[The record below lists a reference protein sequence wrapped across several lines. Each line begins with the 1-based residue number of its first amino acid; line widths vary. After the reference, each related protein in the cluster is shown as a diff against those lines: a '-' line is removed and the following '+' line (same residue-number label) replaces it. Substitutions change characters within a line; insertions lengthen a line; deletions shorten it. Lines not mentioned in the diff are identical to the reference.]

1 MDGIDRCLAGV
12 VDAAETCVRVSIICG
27 LAFLKAMI
35 KMINNRNPLMVNT
48 SRTGGFARWLL
59 LMLLCLGLSDAV
71 KAVAFVGVTSKVPH
85 TGSQFGAHRETVED
99 FRVKVLGGTVRV
111 TRTWEGEDKQWYIN
125 RRWAPLVV
133 EYQIGSCVVSGSN
146 RVFAIGG
153 GGGGG
158 GGAGS
163 VGGGGSSTGSGSNV
177 LETCS
182 IKRGAVNF
190 HGGGQAIT
198 AVVSH
203 PANHTQ
209 IRIQA
214 RDAAGK
220 VTQARW
226 ENRQGDWI
234 DYAVHASGGLL
245 PTRYGDR
252 NDIQVTLQYATDGK
266 LTGVL
271 DQHGTQV
278 LWYEYN
284 GAGQVSAVRDYSNR
298 RVEYTYNSQLTSV
311 KDVRGHSWLYTYDSS
326 NTLKTKT
333 DPEGR
338 TTTLSYGPNGVLA
351 SSLDQDG
358 VGKSY
363 QYEYDKTKRE
373 YYKQEKSSSGRI
385 KETWYDREGDIIR
398 RDVGGRTVST
408 IAKDKRDEIVT
419 DGAGNKTR
427 REMDQWDN
435 ITKIL
440 YPDNSTETTT
450 YDPVYSNILEEINA
464 NGVITRYAYDAKGNR
479 TKMTEAAGLP
489 EQRITTYTYDTF
501 GQRLTTTRQSDAVS
515 VQVTTSSTYDN
526 YGNELTQTDGEGYKT
541 TYTYDVMSNVL
552 TRKDPRNKIWTNT
565 YDASG
570 NLTSESDP
578 LNHATA
584 YQYDKVNNR
593 TRITEANGAVTQF
606 AYDGRN
612 RVIEVTDALNHKTK
626 TRYDDDGN
634 LIQSIDAAGHVAS
647 VTYDLEGRL
656 SQTTDGNGNTIIYQY
671 VANSTTGAGQVS
683 KIIYPTYTNK
693 YYYDKLSRVVRETDV
708 LSGSLKHTTL
718 RVFDK
723 KGNVTKSTDA
733 EGRVTQSV
741 YDAYDRLIRVTD
753 ALSGVT
759 HYTYDNRDNLIT
771 ATDPQTSTTTFTYDK
786 NDQQL
791 TEVRPQGGVLTSTY
805 DSAGNLVDQID
816 ANGRKQSYLVDDA
829 NQIVAVNVYSS
840 AGDTNPVKVTSYS
853 FDLVNNLTG
862 FDDGTTSVIYQY
874 DLLNQ
879 VTQVTTDFGGFSK
892 TIGYSYSPTGLKA
905 TFTSPDGVVVT
916 YSYDAADQLIA
927 LQIPN
932 EGALTV
938 NQYQW
943 TQPTQVTLPGG
954 HKQSYSYDPLQR
966 VTQILAKDSAN
977 NTLMDFQYAYDKT
990 SNITQK
996 QTEYGAHTYVYD
1008 ALDRLT
1014 QTDNPTLTDEA
1025 YTYDKVGN
1033 RLTDSRQPG
1042 SLGYN
1047 TDHQLT
1053 GIGADTFQYDASG
1066 NLIKKVLGGQTT
1078 DYYYNNENRLSEVK
1092 QDANTI
1098 ARYVYDPFGR
1108 RIKKEVGG
1116 QITYFLYTTEG
1127 LVAEYD
1133 GTGNEI
1139 RQYGYQPD
1147 GTWGTDPLYL
1157 KTNGQYY
1164 YYQND
1169 HLGTPQKLFAKSGAI
1184 VWSAKAYAFGETSID
1199 PGSSIENPL
1208 RFPGQY
1214 FDQETGLHYNYF
1226 RYYDPGMGRYV
1237 TEDPLG
1243 LKADLNIYAYVHS
1256 NPIRYSDI
1264 YGLFYGGG
1272 GGCWGGPGCYF
1283 VEGPF
1288 GPVCGP
1294 EGSKIARWI
1303 PDINEEGCKN
1313 HDKCYDECASNCEG
1327 KNCKLKCDNEL
1338 GGLYGRITKVAGGP
1352 VYEKLKE
1359 EFNCDDEPCS

>member
-1 MDGIDRCLAGV
+1 
-12 VDAAETCVRVSIICG
+12 
-27 LAFLKAMI
+27 
-35 KMINNRNPLMVNT
+35 MVNT
-48 SRTGGFARWLL
+48 GSTGGFARWLL
-59 LMLLCLGLSDAV
+59 LVLLCLGFSDAV

-99 FRVKVLGGTVRV
+99 FRVKVLGGNVRV

-252 NDIQVTLQYATDGK
+252 NAIQVTLQYATDGK

-271 DQHGTQV
+271 DHHGTQV

-464 NGVITRYAYDAKGNR
+464 NGVITRYEYDAKGNR
-479 TKMTEAAGLP
+479 TKMTEAVGLP

-501 GQRLTTTRQSDAVS
+501 GQRLTTTRQLDAVS
-515 VQVTTSSTYDN
+515 AQVTTSSTYDA
-526 YGNELTQTDGEGYKT
+526 YGNELTQTDGEGHKT

-570 NLTSESDP
+570 NLTSETDP
-578 LNHATA
+578 LNHATT
-584 YQYDKVNNR
+584 YQYDKVSNR
-593 TRITEANGAVTQF
+593 TRITEANGALTQF

-612 RVIEVTDALNHKTK
+612 QLIETTDAHNHKTQL
-626 TRYDDDGN
+626 RYDDDGN
-634 LIQSIDAAGHVAS
+634 TTQRIDSAGHV
-647 VTYDLEGRL
+647 VTLSYDLEGRL
-656 SQTTDGNGNTIIYQY
+656 SQTVDGNGNAITYQY
-671 VANSTTGAGQVS
+671 VANGAAGAGQLE
-683 KIIYPTYTNK
+683 KIVYPTYTQTFN
-693 YYYDKLSRVVRETDV
+693 YDKLFRVVREKDV
-708 LSGSLKHTTL
+708 LSSSVQHTTR
-718 RVFDK
+718 RVYDRN
-723 KGNVTKSTDA
+723 GNATQRTDA

-741 YDAYDRLIRVTD
+741 YDIYDRLIRVTD
-753 ALSGVT
+753 AQAGVT
-759 HYTYDNRDNLIT
+759 LYGYDNRDNLLSV
-771 ATDPQTSTTTFTYDK
+771 TDPEASTTTYTYDK

-791 TEVRPQGGVLTSTY
+791 TEVRPQGGVLPFNY
-805 DSAGNLVDQID
+805 DPAGNLVEQID
-816 ANGRKQSYLVDDA
+816 ANGRKQSLQYDDA
-829 NQIVAVNVYSS
+829 NRTIAINVFSS
-840 AGDTNPVKVTSYS
+840 VSDTNPAKVTGYTY
-853 FDLVNNLTG
+853 DLVNNLTSYN
-862 FDDGTTSVIYQY
+862 DGTTSATYQY
-874 DLLNQ
+874 DLLKQ
-879 VTQVTTDFGGFSK
+879 LTQVTTDFGGFSK
-892 TIGYSYSPTGLKA
+892 TLVYSYTPTGLKA
-905 TFTSPDGVVVT
+905 AFIGPDGVVVT
-916 YSYDAADQLIA
+916 YSYDTADQLIA

-932 EGALTV
+932 EGTLTV

-943 TQPTQVTLPGG
+943 NQPTQVTLPGG
-954 HKQSYSYDPLQR
+954 HKQTYSYDPLQR
-966 VTQILAKDSAN
+966 VSRILTKDAAD
-977 NTLMDFQYAYDKT
+977 NTLMDYQYSYDKT
-990 SNITQK
+990 SNIIQK
-996 QTEYGAHTYVYD
+996 QTEYGAHTYIYD

-1014 QTDNPTLTDEA
+1014 QIDNPALADEA
-1025 YTYDKVGN
+1025 FTYDKVGN
-1033 RLTDSRQPG
+1033 RQTDNRQPG
-1042 SLGYN
+1042 SWSYN
-1047 TDHQLT
+1047 VDHQLT
-1053 GIGADTFQYDASG
+1053 AIGTDTYTYDAAG
-1066 NLIKKVLGGQTT
+1066 NLTQKVLGGQTT
-1078 DYYYNNENRLSEVK
+1078 DFIYNNENRLSEVK
-1092 QDANTI
+1092 QGANTI
-1098 ARYVYDPFGR
+1098 ARYNYDPLGR
-1108 RIKKEVGG
+1108 RIKKEASG
-1116 QITYFLYTTEG
+1116 QVTYFLYADEG

-1133 GTGNEI
+1133 STGNEI

-1147 GTWGTDPLYL
+1147 GIWSADPLYL
-1157 KTNGQYY
+1157 KAGGSYY

-1169 HLGTPQKLFAKSGAI
+1169 HLGTPQNLIAKNGAT
-1184 VWSAKAYAFGETSID
+1184 VWSARTYSFGNAEVD
-1199 PGSSIENPL
+1199 LGSSIENPL
-1208 RFPGQY
+1208 RLAGQY
-1214 FDQETGLHYNYF
+1214 YDGETGLHYNYF
-1226 RYYDPGMGRYV
+1226 RYYDPLTGRYI
-1237 TEDPLG
+1237 TSDPIG
-1243 LKADLNIYAYVHS
+1243 LMGGPNTYAYVLG
-1256 NPIRYSDI
+1256 NPLRYNDP
-1264 YGLFYGGG
+1264 YGLIGGRNNPPNRNRRPRPPGNGNLWPGYEDQDGSCSAPAGAFNNNECTKKCCVEHDACFSRYACNFSSWITSAFG
-1272 GGCWGGPGCYF
+1272 GSGPCNFCNSRAYRCILKNTGKDDCD
-1283 VEGPF
+1283 EK
-1288 GPVCGP
+1288 
-1294 EGSKIARWI
+1294 E
-1303 PDINEEGCKN
+1303 CKA
-1313 HDKCYDECASNCEG
+1313 K
-1327 KNCKLKCDNEL
+1327 
-1338 GGLYGRITKVAGGP
+1338 
-1352 VYEKLKE
+1352 
-1359 EFNCDDEPCS
+1359 

>member
-1 MDGIDRCLAGV
+1 MDKTNIKIKQPTWSSVL
-12 VDAAETCVRVSIICG
+12 CVRCAGAILGI
-27 LAFLKAMI
+27 
-35 KMINNRNPLMVNT
+35 
-48 SRTGGFARWLL
+48 
-59 LMLLCLGLSDAV
+59 LGLCVVSGV
-71 KAVAFVGVTSKVPH
+71 QAVAFVGVTSKVPH

-99 FRVKVLGGTVRV
+99 FRVKVLGGNVRV

-158 GGAGS
+158 GGGGAGS
-163 VGGGGSSTGSGSNV
+163 VGGGGSSTGSSSNV

-198 AVVSH
+198 NVVSH
-203 PANHTQ
+203 PANNTQ

-408 IAKDKRDEIVT
+408 IAKDKRDEIET
-419 DGAGNKTR
+419 DGTGNKTR

-464 NGVITRYAYDAKGNR
+464 NGVITRYEYDAKGNR

-501 GQRLTTTRQSDAVS
+501 GQRLTTTRQADAVTAA
-515 VQVTTSSTYDN
+515 VTQISTYDA
-526 YGNELTQTDGEGYKT
+526 YGNELTNTDGAGHKT

-570 NLTSESDP
+570 NLTSETDP

-584 YQYDKVNNR
+584 YQYDKVKNR
-593 TRITEANGAVTQF
+593 TRTNEANGAITQF
-606 AYDGRN
+606 AFDGRN
-612 RVIEVTDALNHKTK
+612 RLIETTDALNHKTQL
-626 TRYDDDGN
+626 RYDDDGN
-634 LIQSIDAAGHVAS
+634 ITQRIDAAGHAI
-647 VTYDLEGRL
+647 TLGYDLEGRL
-656 SQTTDGNGNTIIYQY
+656 NKITDGNGNVITYQY
-671 VANSTTGAGQVS
+671 VANNTVGAGQVS
-683 KIIYPTYTNK
+683 KIIYPTYVQEF
-693 YYYDKLSRVVRETDV
+693 YYDKLSRLARKMEV
-708 LSGSLKHTTL
+708 LSASLKQTTL
-718 RVFDK
+718 RVYDK
-723 KGNVTKSTDA
+723 KGNVTQSIDA

-741 YDAYDRLIRVTD
+741 YDAYDRLTQQTD

-759 HYTYDNRDNLIT
+759 RYAYDNRDNLIVV
-771 ATDPQTSTTTFTYDK
+771 TDPEISTTTYTYDK

-805 DSAGNLVDQID
+805 DPAGNLVDHID

-829 NQIVAVNVYSS
+829 NRTVAVNVYADASNTGQTKTINL
-840 AGDTNPVKVTSYS
+840 AY
-853 FDLVNNLTG
+853 DLVNNLG
-862 FDDGTTSVIYQY
+862 GYNDGATSTTYQY
-874 DLLNQ
+874 DLLKQ
-879 VTQVTTDFGGFSK
+879 LTQVATDFGGFSK

-905 TFTSPDGVVVT
+905 TFTRPDSVVVT

-932 EGALTV
+932 EGALTI

-943 TQPTQVTLPGG
+943 NQPAQVTLPGG

-966 VTQILAKDSAN
+966 VTHILSKDAAD
-977 NTLMDFQYAYDKT
+977 NTLMDFQYTYDKT

-996 QTEYGAHTYVYD
+996 QTEYGAHAYVYD

-1025 YTYDKVGN
+1025 YTYNKVGN

-1042 SLGYN
+1042 NWGYN
-1047 TDHQLT
+1047 ADHQLT
-1053 GIGADTFQYDASG
+1053 GIGTDTFQYDAGG
-1066 NLIKKVLGGQTT
+1066 NLIKKVKGGQTT
-1078 DYYYNNENRLSEVK
+1078 DFLYNNENRLSEVK
-1092 QDANTI
+1092 QGVNTI
-1098 ARYVYDPFGR
+1098 ARYTYDPFGR
-1108 RIKKEVGG
+1108 RIKKEAGG
-1116 QITYFLYTTEG
+1116 QIIYFLYADEG

-1133 GTGNEI
+1133 STGNEI

-1147 GTWGTDPLYL
+1147 GLWGTDPLYL
-1157 KTNGQYY
+1157 KANGQYY

-1169 HLGTPQKLFAKSGAI
+1169 HLGTPQKLIAKNGAT
-1184 VWSAKAYAFGETSID
+1184 VWSAKAYAFGETIID
-1199 PGSSIENPL
+1199 SSSSVVNPL

-1214 FDQETGLHYNYF
+1214 YDSETRLNYNYF
-1226 RYYDPGMGRYV
+1226 RYYDSSIGRYL
-1237 TEDPLG
+1237 TADPM
-1243 LKADLNIYAYVHS
+1243 DLIPGRNPSHNLISPLSFLNSQIPLQTLIQVRGVEHPYGYAGNNSLNGIDPTGELV
-1256 NPIRYSDI
+1256 
-1264 YGLFYGGG
+1264 
-1272 GGCWGGPGCYF
+1272 
-1283 VEGPF
+1283 VA
-1288 GPVCGP
+1288 
-1294 EGSKIARWI
+1294 GSI
-1303 PDINEEGCKN
+1303 
-1313 HDKCYDECASNCEG
+1313 CAA
-1327 KNCKLKCDNEL
+1327 L
-1338 GGLYGRITKVAGGP
+1338 GGLDTLLTIEDLGRQSEEINSIQENINRLENSCDVAERPQWYQDYIDNLKRQQFKKIADKISAQKYFFAKGGAFAIACVIAWSP
-1352 VYEKLKE
+1352 LVP
-1359 EFNCDDEPCS
+1359 F